1 MEQELEKETEAQ
13 RKQMEEDMK
22 KQEDE
27 TTAPK

>member
-13 RKQMEEDMK
+13 RKQMEEDLK
-22 KQEDE
+22 KQDE